1 MSRIRVTGGSLK
13 GRGIEIEGNNEAR
26 YTPSKVREAIFDIIG
41 DVEGKA
47 VLDLFAG
54 SGSFTIEALSRGAG
68 AATSVERDSGRW
80 ALIRRN
86 LDALSLLPLAEAL
99 RMEVRQAIPFL
110 YKKGRNYDII
120 FMDPPYDKGY
130 VKATMSLFGKVVL
143 HNADTLFVVEH
154 SKRETI
160 DAPESGGKGP
170 LLTKRYGDTCISI
183 FTLHT
188 SLKGVT
194 DET

>member
-13 GRGIEIEGNNEAR
+13 GRSIGIDEHGDAR
-26 YTPSKVREAIFDIIG
+26 YTPSKVREAIFNMIG
-41 DVEGKA
+41 DMEGKR

-54 SGSFTIEALSRGAG
+54 SGSFTIEALSRGAAD
-68 AATSVERDSGRW
+68 AASVERDRERW

-86 LDALSLLPLAEAL
+86 LEALSLLPRADVL
-99 RMEVRQAIPFL
+99 RMDVRRAIPFL
-110 YKKGRNYDII
+110 YKKGRSYDII

-130 VKATMSLFGKVVL
+130 VKATMSLFGNGVL
-143 HNADTLFVVEH
+143 HDEDTLFVVEH

-160 DAPESGGKGP
+160 DAPWSGGKEHVV
-170 LLTKRYGDTCISI
+170 TKRYGDTCISI

-188 SLKGVT
+188 SNKGVT